1 MDRVHRPTWLCPD
14 AASRERLLDMDERLK
29 RPRAVAF
36 ALIAIGIG
44 AAVPLIGWWG
54 LGLLLV
60 AVLGFRLAQGI
71 AERIRAPEHAL
82 FASWAVSELVIAGS
96 VAVTGGITSYTACWL
111 LVPLVTLPARFG
123 TRGVGAGVAF
133 IAVLVIAIAVAIE
146 PGQPLPA
153 IYALFALLTTLTAVS
168 VLSTALMRS
177 DVDHRTEAVIDGLTG
192 MLNRRAL
199 DQRLHELTAQA
210 RITGQPV
217 AVIASDIDHFKRVN
231 DEHGHAAGD
240 AVLVEVAY
248 RLRKALRAFDL
259 AYRVG
264 GEEFLVVLPGAG
276 VPDATR
282 LAEQMREAVAAE
294 PAAGLQVTMS
304 FGVAGSVGPELER
317 ERLLDEA
324 DAALYEAKARGRD
337 QVVAAT
343 AALAGG
349 CRINQSANRRV
360 NQSRDNTGPT
370 GLKRSAIWE
379 DANETAEISCVRPT
393 VARAT

>member
-1 MDRVHRPTWLCPD
+1 MTLAMDRVHRPTWLCPD

-36 ALIAIGIG
+36 ALIAVGIG
-44 AAVPLIGWWG
+44 AAAPLIGWWG

-71 AERIRAPEHAL
+71 AERIRAPEYAL

-123 TRGVGAGVAF
+123 TRGVGAGVAV
-133 IAVLVIAIAVAIE
+133 IAVLVIAIAIAIE

-199 DQRLHELTAQA
+199 DQRLHEITAQA
-210 RITGQPV
+210 RITGQPI
-217 AVIASDIDHFKRVN
+217 AVIAGDIDHFKRVN

-276 VPDATR
+276 VRDAAR

-343 AALAGG
+343 AAVAAL
-349 CRINQSANRRV
+349 Q
-360 NQSRDNTGPT
+360 QSRHG
-370 GLKRSAIWE
+370 A
-379 DANETAEISCVRPT
+379 AESN
-393 VARAT
+393 AA

>member
-1 MDRVHRPTWLCPD
+1 VHKVGRHGPMTLVMDRVHQPTWLCPD

-29 RPRAVAF
+29 RPRAIAF
-36 ALIAIGIG
+36 ALIAVGIV
-44 AAVPLIGWWG
+44 AAAPLIGWWG
-54 LGLLLV
+54 LGLLVV

-71 AERIRAPEHAL
+71 SERIRAPEHAL

-96 VAVTGGITSYTACWL
+96 AAVTGGVTSYTACWL

-133 IAVLVIAIAVAIE
+133 IGVIVIVIAIAVE
-146 PGQPLPA
+146 PSHPLPP
-153 IYALFALLTTLTAVS
+153 IYALFALLITLTAVA

-210 RITGQPV
+210 QITGQPV
-217 AVIASDIDHFKRVN
+217 AVIAGDIDHFKRVN
-231 DEHGHAAGD
+231 DDHGHATGD

-248 RLRKALRAFDL
+248 RLRKALRAYDL

-264 GEEFLVVLPGAG
+264 GEEFLVVLPGADVSAAAG
-276 VPDATR
+276 
-282 LAEQMREAVAAE
+282 LAEQLRAAVAAE
-294 PAAGLQVTMS
+294 PAAGVRVTMS
-304 FGVAGSVGPELER
+304 FGIASSAGAALER

-324 DAALYEAKARGRD
+324 DTALYEAKARGRD
-337 QVVAAT
+337 QVVAIRQPDIASAAT
-343 AALAGG
+343 G
-349 CRINQSANRRV
+349 V
-360 NQSRDNTGPT
+360 
-370 GLKRSAIWE
+370 
-379 DANETAEISCVRPT
+379 
-393 VARAT
+393 

>member
-1 MDRVHRPTWLCPD
+1 MDRVHHPTWLCPD

-29 RPRAVAF
+29 RPRAFAF
-36 ALIAIGIG
+36 ALIAVGI
-44 AAVPLIGWWG
+44 AAAAPLIGWWG
-54 LGLLLV
+54 LGLLAV

-96 VAVTGGITSYTACWL
+96 VAVTGGIASYTASWL

-123 TRGVGAGVAF
+123 VRGVAAGVAF
-133 IAVLVIAIAVAIE
+133 IGVLVIAIAIGVE
-146 PGQPLPA
+146 PAQPLPA
-153 IYALFALLTTLTAVS
+153 IYALFALLTTLAAVAI
-168 VLSTALMRS
+168 LSTALMRS

-199 DQRLHELTAQA
+199 DQRLRELTGQAQ
-210 RITGQPV
+210 ITGQSV
-217 AVIASDIDHFKRVN
+217 AVIAGDIDHFKRVN
-231 DEHGHAAGD
+231 DEHGHATGD

-264 GEEFLVVLPGAG
+264 GEEFLVVLPGAD
-276 VPDATR
+276 VRAAAD
-282 LAEQMREAVAAE
+282 LAEVLRAAVAAE
-294 PAAGLQVTMS
+294 PAAGRGVSVS
-304 FGVAGSVGPELER
+304 FGVAGSAGPDLER

-337 QVVAAT
+337 QVVAAELP
-343 AALAGG
+343 AAA
-349 CRINQSANRRV
+349 RV
-360 NQSRDNTGPT
+360 
-370 GLKRSAIWE
+370 
-379 DANETAEISCVRPT
+379 
-393 VARAT
+393 

>member
-1 MDRVHRPTWLCPD
+1 VDPVHQPTWLCPD

-29 RPRAVAF
+29 RPRALAF
-36 ALIAIGIG
+36 ALIAIGVG

-60 AVLGFRLAQGI
+60 AILGFRLTQGI

-96 VAVTGGITSYTACWL
+96 VAVTGGITSYTASWL

-133 IAVLVIAIAVAIE
+133 IGVLVIVIAIAIE
-146 PGQPLPA
+146 PSQPLPH
-153 IYALFALLTTLTAVS
+153 IYALSALLTTLTAVS
-168 VLSTALMRS
+168 ILSTALMRS

-199 DQRLHELTAQA
+199 DQRLQELTAQA
-210 RITGQPV
+210 RISGQPV
-217 AVIASDIDHFKRVN
+217 AVIAGDIDHFKRVN
-231 DEHGHAAGD
+231 DEYGHAAGD

-248 RLRKALRAFDL
+248 RLRKALRAYDL

-276 VPDATR
+276 VPDA
-282 LAEQMREAVAAE
+282 
-294 PAAGLQVTMS
+294 S
-304 FGVAGSVGPELER
+304 GS
-317 ERLLDEA
+317 
-324 DAALYEAKARGRD
+324 
-337 QVVAAT
+337 
-343 AALAGG
+343 G
-349 CRINQSANRRV
+349 C
-360 NQSRDNTGPT
+360 
-370 GLKRSAIWE
+370 
-379 DANETAEISCVRPT
+379 
-393 VARAT
+393 

>member
-1 MDRVHRPTWLCPD
+1 MDRVHQPTWLCPD

-36 ALIAIGIG
+36 ALIAVGI
-44 AAVPLIGWWG
+44 AAAAPLIGWWG
-54 LGLLLV
+54 LGLLVV

-96 VAVTGGITSYTACWL
+96 VAVTGGITSYTASWL

-123 TRGVGAGVAF
+123 IRGVGVGVAF
-133 IAVLVIAIAVAIE
+133 IGALVTVIAIAIE
-146 PGQPLPA
+146 PSQPLPP
-153 IYALFALLTTLTAVS
+153 IYALFALLTTLTAVA

-210 RITGQPV
+210 QITGQPV
-217 AVIASDIDHFKRVN
+217 AVIAGDIDHFKRVN
-231 DEHGHAAGD
+231 DEHGHAMGD

-264 GEEFLVVLPGAG
+264 GEEFLVVLPGAD
-276 VPDATR
+276 VPAAAG
-282 LAEQMREAVAAE
+282 LAEQLRAAVAAE
-294 PAAGLQVTMS
+294 PAAGLRMTMS
-304 FGVAGSVGPELER
+304 FGVAGSAGPDLER

-324 DAALYEAKARGRD
+324 DTALYEAKARGRD

-343 AALAGG
+343 QPA
-349 CRINQSANRRV
+349 
-360 NQSRDNTGPT
+360 
-370 GLKRSAIWE
+370 
-379 DANETAEISCVRPT
+379 
-393 VARAT
+393 VARPAARV

>member
-1 MDRVHRPTWLCPD
+1 
-14 AASRERLLDMDERLK
+14 
-29 RPRAVAF
+29 
-36 ALIAIGIG
+36 
-44 AAVPLIGWWG
+44 
-54 LGLLLV
+54 
-60 AVLGFRLAQGI
+60 
-71 AERIRAPEHAL
+71 
-82 FASWAVSELVIAGS
+82 VIAGS

-133 IAVLVIAIAVAIE
+133 IAVLVIAIAIAIE
-146 PGQPLPA
+146 PGQPLPP

-210 RITGQPV
+210 RISGQPV
-217 AVIASDIDHFKRVN
+217 AVIAGDIDHFKRVN

-259 AYRVG
+259 AYRLG

-276 VPDATR
+276 VPDAAR
-282 LAEQMREAVAAE
+282 LAEQMRETVAAE
-294 PAAGLQVTMS
+294 PAAGLPVTMS
-304 FGVAGSVGPELER
+304 FGVAGSVGLELER

-343 AALAGG
+343 TALA
-349 CRINQSANRRV
+349 A
-360 NQSRDNTGPT
+360 
-370 GLKRSAIWE
+370 
-379 DANETAEISCVRPT
+379 
-393 VARAT
+393 

>member
-1 MDRVHRPTWLCPD
+1 MNRVHQPTWLCPD

-36 ALIAIGIG
+36 VLIAVGI
-44 AAVPLIGWWG
+44 AAAGPLIGWWG
-54 LGLLLV
+54 LGLLAV

-82 FASWAVSELVIAGS
+82 LASWAVSELVIAGS
-96 VAVTGGITSYTACWL
+96 VAVTGGITSYTASWL

-123 TRGVGAGVAF
+123 SRGVGVGVAF
-133 IAVLVIAIAVAIE
+133 IGALVTVIAITIE
-146 PGQPLPA
+146 PSDPLPP
-153 IYALFALLTTLTAVS
+153 IYALFALLITLTAVA

-210 RITGQPV
+210 EITGQPL
-217 AVIASDIDHFKRVN
+217 AVIAGDIDHFKRVN
-231 DEHGHAAGD
+231 DEHGHAMGD

-264 GEEFLVVLPGAG
+264 GEEFLVVLPGAD
-276 VPDATR
+276 VPVAAA
-282 LAEQMREAVAAE
+282 LAEELRAAVAAE
-294 PAAGLQVTMS
+294 PAAGLQITMS
-304 FGVAGSVGPELER
+304 FGVAGSVGHRLER

-324 DAALYEAKARGRD
+324 DAALYAAKARGRD
-337 QVVAAT
+337 QVVAAPF
-343 AALAGG
+343 AVA
-349 CRINQSANRRV
+349 
-360 NQSRDNTGPT
+360 P
-370 GLKRSAIWE
+370 
-379 DANETAEISCVRPT
+379 P
-393 VARAT
+393 VARVRA

>member
-1 MDRVHRPTWLCPD
+1 MRWRRRGTRLRCEVAPTIQRKVQRGRPIIEKMDRVHRPTWLCPD
-14 AASRERLLDMDERLK
+14 AASRDRLLDMDERLK

-36 ALIAIGIG
+36 ALIAIGVG

-54 LGLLLV
+54 FGLLVV

-82 FASWAVSELVIAGS
+82 FASWVISELVIAGS
-96 VAVTGGITSYTACWL
+96 VAVTGGITSYTASWL

-123 TRGVGAGVAF
+123 SRGVGAGVAF
-133 IAVLVIAIAVAIE
+133 IGVLVIAIAVSVE
-146 PGQPLPA
+146 PSQPLPP

-199 DQRLHELTAQA
+199 DQRLQELTAQVQ
-210 RITGQPV
+210 ITGQPV
-217 AVIASDIDHFKRVN
+217 AVIAADIDHFKRVN
-231 DEHGHAAGD
+231 DEHGHATGD
-240 AVLVEVAY
+240 AVLIEVAY

-264 GEEFLVVLPGAG
+264 GEEFLIVLPGAG
-276 VPDATR
+276 MSDATA
-282 LAEQMREAVAAE
+282 LAEQLRAAVAAA
-294 PAAGLQVTMS
+294 PAAGRPVTMS
-304 FGVAGSVGPELER
+304 FGVAGSSGPDLNR

-324 DAALYEAKARGRD
+324 DAALYQAKARGRD
-337 QVVAAT
+337 QVIAA
-343 AALAGG
+343 ADPA
-349 CRINQSANRRV
+349 
-360 NQSRDNTGPT
+360 
-370 GLKRSAIWE
+370 
-379 DANETAEISCVRPT
+379 
-393 VARAT
+393 VARL

>member
-1 MDRVHRPTWLCPD
+1 MLERTLSRGSPRRPHKVSRRRPMTQGVDRVHQPTWLCPD

-36 ALIAIGIG
+36 ALIAVGIV
-44 AAVPLIGWWG
+44 AAAPLIGWWG
-54 LGLLLV
+54 LGLLVV

-96 VAVTGGITSYTACWL
+96 VAVTGGVTSYTACWL

-133 IAVLVIAIAVAIE
+133 IGVLVIVIAVAVE
-146 PGQPLPA
+146 PTHPLPP
-153 IYALFALLTTLTAVS
+153 IYALFALLITLTAVA

-210 RITGQPV
+210 QITGQPV
-217 AVIASDIDHFKRVN
+217 AVIAGDIDHFKRVN
-231 DEHGHAAGD
+231 DEHGHARGD

-248 RLRKALRAFDL
+248 RLRKALRAYDL

-264 GEEFLVVLPGAG
+264 GEEFLVILPGAD
-276 VPDATR
+276 VSAAAE
-282 LAEQMREAVAAE
+282 LAEQLRAAVAAE
-294 PAAGLQVTMS
+294 PAAGLWVTIS
-304 FGVAGSVGPELER
+304 FGIAGSAGRELER
-317 ERLLDEA
+317 ERLLGEA
-324 DAALYEAKARGRD
+324 DTALYEAKARGRD
-337 QVVAAT
+337 QVVAARQPTVTGT
-343 AALAGG
+343 AA
-349 CRINQSANRRV
+349 
-360 NQSRDNTGPT
+360 
-370 GLKRSAIWE
+370 GL
-379 DANETAEISCVRPT
+379 
-393 VARAT
+393 

>member
-14 AASRERLLDMDERLK
+14 AASRDRLLDMDERLK

-36 ALIAIGIG
+36 ALIAIGVG

-54 LGLLLV
+54 FGLLVV

-82 FASWAVSELVIAGS
+82 FASWVISELVIAGS
-96 VAVTGGITSYTACWL
+96 VAVTGGITSYTASWL

-123 TRGVGAGVAF
+123 SRGVGAGVGF
-133 IAVLVIAIAVAIE
+133 IGVLVVAIAIAVD
-146 PGQPLPA
+146 PSQPLPPV
-153 IYALFALLTTLTAVS
+153 YALFALLTTLTAVA

-199 DQRLHELTAQA
+199 DQRLQELTAQVQ
-210 RITGQPV
+210 ITGQPV
-217 AVIASDIDHFKRVN
+217 AVIAADIDHFKRVN
-231 DEHGHAAGD
+231 DEHGHATGD
-240 AVLVEVAY
+240 AVLIEVAY

-264 GEEFLVVLPGAG
+264 GEEFLIVLPGAG
-276 VPDATR
+276 MSDATA
-282 LAEQMREAVAAE
+282 LAEQLRAAVAAA
-294 PAAGLQVTMS
+294 PAAGRPVTMS
-304 FGVAGSVGPELER
+304 FGVAGSSGPDLNR

-324 DAALYEAKARGRD
+324 DAALYQAKARGRD
-337 QVVAAT
+337 QVIAA
-343 AALAGG
+343 ADPA
-349 CRINQSANRRV
+349 
-360 NQSRDNTGPT
+360 
-370 GLKRSAIWE
+370 
-379 DANETAEISCVRPT
+379 
-393 VARAT
+393 VARL

>member
-1 MDRVHRPTWLCPD
+1 MAMDRVHQQTWLCPD

-29 RPRAVAF
+29 RPRAIAF
-36 ALIAIGIG
+36 ALIAVGIS
-44 AAVPLIGWWG
+44 AAAPLIGWWG
-54 LGLLLV
+54 LGLLAV

-71 AERIRAPEHAL
+71 AERIGAPEYAL
-82 FASWAVSELVIAGS
+82 FTSWAVSELVIAGS
-96 VAVTGGITSYTACWL
+96 VAVTGGITSYTATWL

-133 IAVLVIAIAVAIE
+133 ITVLVLAIAVAIE
-146 PGQPLPA
+146 PSQPLPP

-199 DQRLHELTAQA
+199 HQRLQELTAQA
-210 RITGQPV
+210 LISGQPV
-217 AVIASDIDHFKRVN
+217 AVIAGDIDHFKRVN
-231 DEHGHAAGD
+231 DEHGHAVGD

-276 VPDATR
+276 VPDATG
-282 LAEQMREAVAAE
+282 LAEQLRTAVAAE
-294 PAAGLQVTMS
+294 PAAGLWVTMS
-304 FGVAGSVGPELER
+304 FGVSGSAGPNLER
-317 ERLLDEA
+317 ERLLNEA
-324 DAALYEAKARGRD
+324 DAALYEAKARGRN
-337 QVVAAT
+337 QVVAT
-343 AALAGG
+343 AHPAMARDAAG
-349 CRINQSANRRV
+349 V
-360 NQSRDNTGPT
+360 
-370 GLKRSAIWE
+370 
-379 DANETAEISCVRPT
+379 
-393 VARAT
+393 

>member
-1 MDRVHRPTWLCPD
+1 MTQVMDRVHRPTWLCPD

-29 RPRAVAF
+29 RPRAFAF
-36 ALIAIGIG
+36 ALIAVGIS
-44 AAVPLIGWWG
+44 AAAPLIGWWG
-54 LGLLLV
+54 LGLLVV

-96 VAVTGGITSYTACWL
+96 VAVTGGITSYTASWL

-133 IAVLVIAIAVAIE
+133 IGVLVLAVAVAIE
-146 PGQPLPA
+146 PSQPLPP
-153 IYALFALLTTLTAVS
+153 IYALIALLTTLTAVS
-168 VLSTALMRS
+168 ILSTALMRS

-199 DQRLHELTAQA
+199 DQRLQELTAQA
-210 RITGQPV
+210 LISGRPI
-217 AVIASDIDHFKRVN
+217 AVIAGDIDHFKRVN

-240 AVLVEVAY
+240 AVLVEIAY

-264 GEEFLVVLPGAG
+264 GEEFLVVLPGAS
-276 VPDATR
+276 VPDAAR
-282 LAEQMREAVAAE
+282 LAEQLRAAVAAQ
-294 PAAGLQVTMS
+294 PAAGLWVTMS
-304 FGVAGSVGPELER
+304 FGVSGSTGPHLEH
-317 ERLLDEA
+317 ERLLDDA
-324 DAALYEAKARGRD
+324 DTALYEAKARGRD

-343 AALAGG
+343 HPAAA
-349 CRINQSANRRV
+349 RSPASA
-360 NQSRDNTGPT
+360 
-370 GLKRSAIWE
+370 
-379 DANETAEISCVRPT
+379 
-393 VARAT
+393 